1 MNVEAH
7 AAHYLMENA
16 IIIVTIRCWFRIEET
31 IEVLEERDWRIR
43 FMSEWNMYD
52 HVRYIE
58 GKHNNNISLQSKNSV
73 VHEKDGPSQG

>member
-52 HVRYIE
+52 HVRYI
-58 GKHNNNISLQSKNSV
+58 V
-73 VHEKDGPSQG
+73 